1 MISLSVIAAVI
12 IALSGVC
19 IMYLNDSYVADEKA
33 IQAFSHMENI
43 SVDILP
49 DETIVYMPENPS
61 AGFIF
66 YPGGKVEY
74 KSYEPLMKECAS
86 RGIACFLVKAPFNLA
101 VFRIDGATG
110 IQEKY
115 TDINKWYIGGHSLG
129 GSMASAYLAEAEEKY
144 DGLILLASYSSEDIS
159 QMDIDVVSIVGS
171 EDKVLNKENYESCKV
186 NLPSSYEEEV
196 IKGGCHSYFGVYG
209 MQEGDGTPDITNEE
223 QIYLTADIIKEFFKK

>member
-101 VFRIDGATG
+101 VFRIDGAKG
-110 IQEKY
+110 IQGKY
-115 TDINKWYIGGHSLG
+115 TNINKWYIGGHSLG

-144 DGLILLASYSSEDIS
+144 DGLILLASYSSENIS

-223 QIYLTADIIKEFFKK
+223 QIYVTADIIEEFLKK

>member
-101 VFRIDGATG
+101 VFRIDGAKG
-110 IQEKY
+110 IQGKY
-115 TDINKWYIGGHSLG
+115 TNINKWYIGGHSLG

-171 EDKVLNKENYESCKV
+171 EDKVLNKENYESYRV

-223 QIYLTADIIKEFFKK
+223 QIYLTADIIKEFLKK

>member
-101 VFRIDGATG
+101 VFRIDGAKG
-110 IQEKY
+110 IQGKY
-115 TDINKWYIGGHSLG
+115 TNINKWYIGGHSLG

-171 EDKVLNKENYESCKV
+171 EDKVLNKENYESYRV

-209 MQEGDGTPDITNEE
+209 KQEGDGTPDITNEE
-223 QIYLTADIIKEFFKK
+223 QIYLTADIIKEFLKK